1 MPENKDELLKKQNEE
16 IQKLK
21 KELKQASKPSSM
33 FSVLK
38 NTVKRNVHDFFIRE
52 DRMKNMDSKIKNLEK
67 ELAKK
72 EEELNKTSAEL
83 FAAVNLGESDT
94 TRDRSDENSGDN
106 PESEPDSPTQD
117 GPVFPQ
123 TAEDAVKEY
132 FGPIDLAQLAR
143 YYYPETS
150 KPKTSEGLESPDE
163 ESNAEKEEPSSQ
175 ISTEP
180 ENMGNSVPVDAK
192 PKSQEQA
199 PLVLN
204 NKEEA
209 EKELPKT
216 EPRPEPVLKEI
227 KKPEKTEKKEKDN
240 QVSERKT
247 AATTTALS
255 QTKAVVDAEDA
266 PKEKTHEPQTSTKN
280 AGLNPRSKSGNESSF
295 AGELSMKSG
304 ADSGKAGEASMKS
317 LHSALRLRLPAA
329 KEPLGNETGKAGELS
344 MKSGN
349 EFCEAGELSISVKK
363 AEKNDATSPGRAKT
377 DTPKINKKNTST
389 QNKEEKGSKP
399 TQQEKQPEVKQ
410 SETDEQVKGSSA
422 VTTTATVVDKNG
434 KKKSRKDRRKQ
445 KKNTQNPEAQSAAK
459 TENNNTVANP
469 GQEKPLSEPDFAE
482 SAELDIDLPDDFGI
496 VMEPEE
502 PLPSDLP
509 DINSGSGNIFDDLFN
524 SDSDNWDDSNI

>member
-94 TRDRSDENSGDN
+94 TSNRSDENSGDN

-163 ESNAEKEEPSSQ
+163 EPNAEKEEPSSQ

-180 ENMGNSVPVDAK
+180 ENMGNSVPADAK

-204 NKEEA
+204 NKEET

-216 EPRPEPVLKEI
+216 EPRPEPVLKET

-255 QTKAVVDAEDA
+255 QTKTVVDAENA
-266 PKEKTHEPQTSTKN
+266 PKKKAPEPQTLTKN
-280 AGLNPRSKSGNESSF
+280 AGLNPRSKSDNESSF

-304 ADSGKAGEASMKS
+304 ADSGKAGE
-317 LHSALRLRLPAA
+317 
-329 KEPLGNETGKAGELS
+329 LS

-349 EFCEAGELSISVKK
+349 ESCEAGELSISVKK
-363 AEKNDATSPGRAKT
+363 AEKNDAASPGRAKT

-410 SETDEQVKGSSA
+410 SETDEQVKGSVA

-445 KKNTQNPEAQSAAK
+445 KKNTQNPETQSAAK

-469 GQEKPLSEPDFAE
+469 GQEKPLSELDFTE
-482 SAELDIDLPDDFGI
+482 SAEPDIDLPDDFGI

>member
-94 TRDRSDENSGDN
+94 TSNRSDENSGDN
-106 PESEPDSPTQD
+106 PESESDSPTQD

-150 KPKTSEGLESPDE
+150 KPKTSDDLESPDE
-163 ESNAEKEEPSSQ
+163 EPNAEKEEPSSQ
-175 ISTEP
+175 INTEP
-180 ENMGNSVPVDAK
+180 ENIGNSVPVDAK
-192 PKSQEQA
+192 PESWEQA
-199 PLVLN
+199 STK
-204 NKEEA
+204 KEAE

-216 EPRPEPVLKEI
+216 EPRPEPVLKET
-227 KKPEKTEKKEKDN
+227 KEPEKTEKKEKDN

-255 QTKAVVDAEDA
+255 QAKAVVDAENA
-266 PKEKTHEPQTSTKN
+266 PKEKAPEPQTLTKN

-344 MKSGN
+344 
-349 EFCEAGELSISVKK
+349 ISVKK
-363 AEKNDATSPGRAKT
+363 AEKNDAASPGGSPGRAKT

-399 TQQEKQPEVKQ
+399 TQLEKQPEVKQ
-410 SETDEQVKGSSA
+410 SETDEQVKGSAA

-469 GQEKPLSEPDFAE
+469 GQEKPLSEPDFTE

>member
-163 ESNAEKEEPSSQ
+163 DPNVEKEEPSSQ

-180 ENMGNSVPVDAK
+180 ENMGNSVPADAK

-199 PLVLN
+199 PPVL

-216 EPRPEPVLKEI
+216 EPRPEPVLKET

-255 QTKAVVDAEDA
+255 QTKAVVDAENA
-266 PKEKTHEPQTSTKN
+266 PKKKAPEPQTLTKN
-280 AGLNPRSKSGNESSF
+280 AGLNPRSKSDNESSF

-304 ADSGKAGEASMKS
+304 ADSGKAGE
-317 LHSALRLRLPAA
+317 
-329 KEPLGNETGKAGELS
+329 LS

-349 EFCEAGELSISVKK
+349 ESCEAGELSISVKK
-363 AEKNDATSPGRAKT
+363 AEKNDAASPGRAKT

-410 SETDEQVKGSSA
+410 SETDEQVKGSVA

-445 KKNTQNPEAQSAAK
+445 KKNTQNPETQSAAK

-469 GQEKPLSEPDFAE
+469 GQEKPLSELDFTE
-482 SAELDIDLPDDFGI
+482 SAEPDIDLPDDFGI

>member
-21 KELKQASKPSSM
+21 KELRQASKPSSM

-94 TRDRSDENSGDN
+94 TRNRSDENSGDN

-163 ESNAEKEEPSSQ
+163 EPNAEKEEPSSQ

-180 ENMGNSVPVDAK
+180 ENMGNSVPADAK
-192 PKSQEQA
+192 SKSQEQA

-204 NKEEA
+204 NKEET

-216 EPRPEPVLKEI
+216 EPRPEPVLKET

-255 QTKAVVDAEDA
+255 QTKAVVDTEDA
-266 PKEKTHEPQTSTKN
+266 PKEKAPEPQTLTKN
-280 AGLNPRSKSGNESSF
+280 AGLNPCSKSGNESSF

-304 ADSGKAGEASMKS
+304 
-317 LHSALRLRLPAA
+317 
-329 KEPLGNETGKAGELS
+329 NES
-344 MKSGN
+344 
-349 EFCEAGELSISVKK
+349 CEAGELSISVKK
-363 AEKNDATSPGRAKT
+363 AEKNDAASPGRAKT

-410 SETDEQVKGSSA
+410 SETDEQVKGSAA

-459 TENNNTVANP
+459 TENNNIVANP
-469 GQEKPLSEPDFAE
+469 GQEKPLSEPDFTE
-482 SAELDIDLPDDFGI
+482 SAEPDIDLPDDFGI

>member
-21 KELKQASKPSSM
+21 KELRQASKPSSM

-94 TRDRSDENSGDN
+94 TRNRSDENSGDN

-163 ESNAEKEEPSSQ
+163 EPNAEKEEPSSQ
-175 ISTEP
+175 ISTGP
-180 ENMGNSVPVDAK
+180 ENMGNSVPADAK
-192 PKSQEQA
+192 SKSQEQA

-204 NKEEA
+204 NKEET

-216 EPRPEPVLKEI
+216 EPRPEPVLKET

-255 QTKAVVDAEDA
+255 QTKAVVDTEDA
-266 PKEKTHEPQTSTKN
+266 PKEKAPEPQTLTKN
-280 AGLNPRSKSGNESSF
+280 AGLNPCSKSGNESSF

-304 ADSGKAGEASMKS
+304 
-317 LHSALRLRLPAA
+317 
-329 KEPLGNETGKAGELS
+329 NES
-344 MKSGN
+344 
-349 EFCEAGELSISVKK
+349 CEAGELSISVKK
-363 AEKNDATSPGRAKT
+363 AEKNDAASPGRAKT

-410 SETDEQVKGSSA
+410 SETDEQVKGSAA

-459 TENNNTVANP
+459 TENNNIVANP
-469 GQEKPLSEPDFAE
+469 GQEKPLSEPDFTE
-482 SAELDIDLPDDFGI
+482 SAEPDIDLPDDFGI

>member
-94 TRDRSDENSGDN
+94 TSNRSDENSGDN

-163 ESNAEKEEPSSQ
+163 EPSSQ

-180 ENMGNSVPVDAK
+180 ENMGNSVPADAK
-192 PKSQEQA
+192 SKSQEQA

-216 EPRPEPVLKEI
+216 EPRPEPVLKET

-240 QVSERKT
+240 QVSERKI
-247 AATTTALS
+247 AAITTALS
-255 QTKAVVDAEDA
+255 QTKAVVDAENA
-266 PKEKTHEPQTSTKN
+266 PKEKTPEPQTPTKS

-317 LHSALRLRLPAA
+317 
-329 KEPLGNETGKAGELS
+329 GNETGK
-344 MKSGN
+344 
-349 EFCEAGELSISVKK
+349 AGELSISVKK
-363 AEKNDATSPGRAKT
+363 AEKNDAASPGRAKT

-389 QNKEEKGSKP
+389 QNKEEKDSKP
-399 TQQEKQPEVKQ
+399 TQLEKQPEVKQ
-410 SETDEQVKGSSA
+410 SETGEQVKGSAA
-422 VTTTATVVDKNG
+422 VTNTATVVDKNG

-445 KKNTQNPEAQSAAK
+445 KKNTQNPEVQSTQPVAK

-469 GQEKPLSEPDFAE
+469 GQEKPFSEPDFTE
-482 SAELDIDLPDDFGI
+482 SAEPDIDLPDDFGI

>member
-1 MPENKDELLKKQNEE
+1 MMPENKDELLKKQNEE

-240 QVSERKT
+240 QASERKT

-255 QTKAVVDAEDA
+255 QAKAVVDAENA
-266 PKEKTHEPQTSTKN
+266 PKEKTPKPQTSTKN

-295 AGELSMKSG
+295 
-304 ADSGKAGEASMKS
+304 
-317 LHSALRLRLPAA
+317 
-329 KEPLGNETGKAGELS
+329 AGELS

>member
-94 TRDRSDENSGDN
+94 TSNRSDENSGDN

-163 ESNAEKEEPSSQ
+163 EPNAEKEEPSSQ

-180 ENMGNSVPVDAK
+180 ENMGNSVPADAK

-204 NKEEA
+204 NKEET

-216 EPRPEPVLKEI
+216 EPRPEPVLKET

-255 QTKAVVDAEDA
+255 QTKAVVDAENA
-266 PKEKTHEPQTSTKN
+266 PKKKAPEPQTLTKN
-280 AGLNPRSKSGNESSF
+280 AGLNPRSKSDNESSF

-304 ADSGKAGEASMKS
+304 ADSGKAGE
-317 LHSALRLRLPAA
+317 
-329 KEPLGNETGKAGELS
+329 LS

-349 EFCEAGELSISVKK
+349 ESCEAGELSISVKK
-363 AEKNDATSPGRAKT
+363 AEKNDAASPGRAKT

-410 SETDEQVKGSSA
+410 SETDEQVKGSVA

-445 KKNTQNPEAQSAAK
+445 KKNTQNPETQSAAK

-469 GQEKPLSEPDFAE
+469 GQEKPLSELDFTE
-482 SAELDIDLPDDFGI
+482 SAEPDIDLPDDFGI
-496 VMEPEE
+496 IMEPEE

>member
-94 TRDRSDENSGDN
+94 TSNRSDENSGDN

-163 ESNAEKEEPSSQ
+163 EPSSQ

-180 ENMGNSVPVDAK
+180 ENMGNSVPADAK

-199 PLVLN
+199 PPVL

-209 EKELPKT
+209 EKELPIT

-240 QVSERKT
+240 QASERKT

-255 QTKAVVDAEDA
+255 QTKAVVDAENA
-266 PKEKTHEPQTSTKN
+266 PKEKTPKPQTSTKN

-304 ADSGKAGEASMKS
+304 
-317 LHSALRLRLPAA
+317 
-329 KEPLGNETGKAGELS
+329 NES
-344 MKSGN
+344 
-349 EFCEAGELSISVKK
+349 CEAGELSISVKK
-363 AEKNDATSPGRAKT
+363 AEKNDAASPGRAKT

-410 SETDEQVKGSSA
+410 SETDEQVKGSAA

-469 GQEKPLSEPDFAE
+469 GQEKPLSESDFTE
-482 SAELDIDLPDDFGI
+482 SAEPDIDLPDDFGI

>member
-94 TRDRSDENSGDN
+94 TGDRSDENSGDN

-117 GPVFPQ
+117 EPVFPQ

-163 ESNAEKEEPSSQ
+163 DPNAEKEEPSSQ

-180 ENMGNSVPVDAK
+180 ENMGNSVPADAK

-199 PLVLN
+199 PPVLN
-204 NKEEA
+204 REEA

-216 EPRPEPVLKEI
+216 EPRPEPVLIET

-304 ADSGKAGEASMKS
+304 
-317 LHSALRLRLPAA
+317 
-329 KEPLGNETGKAGELS
+329 NES
-344 MKSGN
+344 
-349 EFCEAGELSISVKK
+349 CEAGELSISVKK
-363 AEKNDATSPGRAKT
+363 AEKNDAASPGRAKT
-377 DTPKINKKNTST
+377 DTPKINKKNAST

-399 TQQEKQPEVKQ
+399 TQQEKQPDVKQ
-410 SETDEQVKGSSA
+410 AETDEQVKGSAA
-422 VTTTATVVDKNG
+422 VITTATVVDKNG

-459 TENNNTVANP
+459 TENNNIVANP
-469 GQEKPLSEPDFAE
+469 GQEKPLSEPDFTE
-482 SAELDIDLPDDFGI
+482 SAEPDIDLPDDFGI

>member
-94 TRDRSDENSGDN
+94 TSNRSDENSGDN

-150 KPKTSEGLESPDE
+150 KPKTSDDLESPDE
-163 ESNAEKEEPSSQ
+163 EPNAEKEEPSSQ
-175 ISTEP
+175 INTEP
-180 ENMGNSVPVDAK
+180 ENIGNSVPVDAK

-199 PLVLN
+199 PPVL

-216 EPRPEPVLKEI
+216 EPRPKTVLKET

-255 QTKAVVDAEDA
+255 QTKAV
-266 PKEKTHEPQTSTKN
+266 KEKAPEPQTLTKN
-280 AGLNPRSKSGNESSF
+280 AGLNPRSKSGF
-295 AGELSMKSG
+295 
-304 ADSGKAGEASMKS
+304 
-317 LHSALRLRLPAA
+317 
-329 KEPLGNETGKAGELS
+329 AGELS

-349 EFCEAGELSISVKK
+349 ESCETGELSISVKK
-363 AEKNDATSPGRAKT
+363 AEKNDAASPDRAKT

-469 GQEKPLSEPDFAE
+469 GQEKPLSEPDFTE
-482 SAELDIDLPDDFGI
+482 SAEPDIDLPDDFGI

>member
-94 TRDRSDENSGDN
+94 TSDRSDEKSGDN
-106 PESEPDSPTQD
+106 PKSEPDSPTQD

-163 ESNAEKEEPSSQ
+163 EPNAEKEEPSSQ

-180 ENMGNSVPVDAK
+180 ENMGNSVPADAK

-199 PLVLN
+199 PPVL
-204 NKEEA
+204 NKEEV

-216 EPRPEPVLKEI
+216 EPRPEPVLKET

-247 AATTTALS
+247 AVTTTALS
-255 QTKAVVDAEDA
+255 QAKAVVDAENV
-266 PKEKTHEPQTSTKN
+266 PKEKVPEPQTSTKN
-280 AGLNPRSKSGNESSF
+280 AGLNPRSKSDNESSF
-295 AGELSMKSG
+295 AGEL
-304 ADSGKAGEASMKS
+304 SMKS

-349 EFCEAGELSISVKK
+349 ESCEADELSISVKK
-363 AEKNDATSPGRAKT
+363 AEKNDAASPGGSPGRAKT

-399 TQQEKQPEVKQ
+399 TQLEKQPEVKQ
-410 SETDEQVKGSSA
+410 SETDEQVNGSAA

-445 KKNTQNPEAQSAAK
+445 KKNTQNPETQSAAK

-469 GQEKPLSEPDFAE
+469 GQEKPLSELDFTE
-482 SAELDIDLPDDFGI
+482 SAEPDIDLPDDFGI

>member
-94 TRDRSDENSGDN
+94 TSDRSDENSGDN
-106 PESEPDSPTQD
+106 PKSEPDSPTQD

-163 ESNAEKEEPSSQ
+163 DPNAEKEEPSSQ

-180 ENMGNSVPVDAK
+180 ENMGNSVPADAK

-199 PLVLN
+199 PPVL

-216 EPRPEPVLKEI
+216 EPRPEPVLKET

-255 QTKAVVDAEDA
+255 QTKAVVDAENA
-266 PKEKTHEPQTSTKN
+266 PKKKAPEPQTLTKN

-304 ADSGKAGEASMKS
+304 
-317 LHSALRLRLPAA
+317 
-329 KEPLGNETGKAGELS
+329 NES
-344 MKSGN
+344 
-349 EFCEAGELSISVKK
+349 CEAGELSISVKK
-363 AEKNDATSPGRAKT
+363 AEKNDAASPGRAKT

-459 TENNNTVANP
+459 TENNNIVANP
-469 GQEKPLSEPDFAE
+469 GQEKPLSEPDFTE
-482 SAELDIDLPDDFGI
+482 SAEPDIDLPDDFGI

>member
-72 EEELNKTSAEL
+72 EEELNKASAEL

-94 TRDRSDENSGDN
+94 TSNRSDENSGDN

-150 KPKTSEGLESPDE
+150 KPKTSDDLESPDE
-163 ESNAEKEEPSSQ
+163 EPNAEKEEPSSQ
-175 ISTEP
+175 INTEP
-180 ENMGNSVPVDAK
+180 ENMGNSVPADAK

-199 PLVLN
+199 PPVL

-216 EPRPEPVLKEI
+216 EPRPKTVLKET

-255 QTKAVVDAEDA
+255 QTKAV
-266 PKEKTHEPQTSTKN
+266 KEKAPEPQTLTKN
-280 AGLNPRSKSGNESSF
+280 AGLNPRSKSGF
-295 AGELSMKSG
+295 
-304 ADSGKAGEASMKS
+304 
-317 LHSALRLRLPAA
+317 
-329 KEPLGNETGKAGELS
+329 AGELS

-349 EFCEAGELSISVKK
+349 ESCETGELSISVKK
-363 AEKNDATSPGRAKT
+363 AEKNDAASPGRAKT

-469 GQEKPLSEPDFAE
+469 GQEKPLSEPDFTE
-482 SAELDIDLPDDFGI
+482 SAEPDIDLPDDFGI

>member
-94 TRDRSDENSGDN
+94 TSDRSDEKSGDN
-106 PESEPDSPTQD
+106 PKSEPDSPTQD

-163 ESNAEKEEPSSQ
+163 EPNAEKEEPSSQ

-180 ENMGNSVPVDAK
+180 ENMGNSVPADAK

-199 PLVLN
+199 PPVL
-204 NKEEA
+204 NKEEV

-216 EPRPEPVLKEI
+216 EPRPEPVLKET

-255 QTKAVVDAEDA
+255 QTKAVVDAENA
-266 PKEKTHEPQTSTKN
+266 PKKKAPEPQTLTKN
-280 AGLNPRSKSGNESSF
+280 AGLNPRSKSDNESCF

-304 ADSGKAGEASMKS
+304 ADSGKAGE
-317 LHSALRLRLPAA
+317 
-329 KEPLGNETGKAGELS
+329 LS

-349 EFCEAGELSISVKK
+349 ESCEAGELSISVKK
-363 AEKNDATSPGRAKT
+363 AEKNDAASPGRAKT

-410 SETDEQVKGSSA
+410 SETDEQVKGSVA

-445 KKNTQNPEAQSAAK
+445 KKNTQNPETQSAAK

-469 GQEKPLSEPDFAE
+469 GQEKPLSELDFTE
-482 SAELDIDLPDDFGI
+482 SAEPDIDLPDDFGI

>member
-150 KPKTSEGLESPDE
+150 KPKTSDDLESPDE
-163 ESNAEKEEPSSQ
+163 EPNAEKEEPSSQ
-175 ISTEP
+175 INTEP
-180 ENMGNSVPVDAK
+180 ENIGNSVPVDAK
-192 PKSQEQA
+192 PESWEQA
-199 PLVLN
+199 STK
-204 NKEEA
+204 KEAE

-216 EPRPEPVLKEI
+216 EPRPEPVLKET

-255 QTKAVVDAEDA
+255 QAKAVVDAENA
-266 PKEKTHEPQTSTKN
+266 PKEKAPEPQTLTKN

-344 MKSGN
+344 
-349 EFCEAGELSISVKK
+349 ISVKK
-363 AEKNDATSPGRAKT
+363 AEKNDAASPGGSPGRAKT

-399 TQQEKQPEVKQ
+399 TQLEKQPEVKQ
-410 SETDEQVKGSSA
+410 SETDEQVKGSAA

-469 GQEKPLSEPDFAE
+469 GQEKPLSEPDFTE

>member
-94 TRDRSDENSGDN
+94 TSNRSDENSGDN

-163 ESNAEKEEPSSQ
+163 EPNAEKEEPSSQ

-180 ENMGNSVPVDAK
+180 ENMGNSVPADAK
-192 PKSQEQA
+192 SKSQEQA

-216 EPRPEPVLKEI
+216 EPRPEPVLKET

-255 QTKAVVDAEDA
+255 QTKSVVDAENA
-266 PKEKTHEPQTSTKN
+266 PKEKAPEPQTSMKN

-329 KEPLGNETGKAGELS
+329 KEPLGNETGKT
-344 MKSGN
+344 
-349 EFCEAGELSISVKK
+349 GELSISVKK

-389 QNKEEKGSKP
+389 QNKEVKGSKP

-410 SETDEQVKGSSA
+410 SETNEQVKGSAA

-445 KKNTQNPEAQSAAK
+445 KKNTQNPEVQSTQPVAK

-469 GQEKPLSEPDFAE
+469 GQEKPLSESDFTE
-482 SAELDIDLPDDFGI
+482 SAEPDIDLPDDFGI

>member
-94 TRDRSDENSGDN
+94 TSNRSDENSGDN

-163 ESNAEKEEPSSQ
+163 EPNAEKEEPSSQ

-180 ENMGNSVPVDAK
+180 ENMGNSVPADAK

-204 NKEEA
+204 NKEET

-216 EPRPEPVLKEI
+216 EPRPEPVLKET

-255 QTKAVVDAEDA
+255 QTKAVVDAENA
-266 PKEKTHEPQTSTKN
+266 PKEKAPEPQTLTKN

-304 ADSGKAGEASMKS
+304 ADSGKAGE
-317 LHSALRLRLPAA
+317 
-329 KEPLGNETGKAGELS
+329 LS

-349 EFCEAGELSISVKK
+349 ESCEAGELSISVKK
-363 AEKNDATSPGRAKT
+363 AEKNDAASPGRAKT

-410 SETDEQVKGSSA
+410 SETDEQVKGSAA

-469 GQEKPLSEPDFAE
+469 GQEKPLSEPDFTE

>member
-94 TRDRSDENSGDN
+94 TSNRSDENSGDN

-163 ESNAEKEEPSSQ
+163 EPNAEKEEPSSQ

-180 ENMGNSVPVDAK
+180 ENMGNSVPADAK

-204 NKEEA
+204 NKEET

-216 EPRPEPVLKEI
+216 EPRPEPVLKET

-255 QTKAVVDAEDA
+255 QTKAVVDGENA
-266 PKEKTHEPQTSTKN
+266 PKKKAPEPQTLTKN
-280 AGLNPRSKSGNESSF
+280 AGLNPRSKSDNESSF

-304 ADSGKAGEASMKS
+304 ADSGKAGE
-317 LHSALRLRLPAA
+317 
-329 KEPLGNETGKAGELS
+329 LS

-349 EFCEAGELSISVKK
+349 ESCEAGELSISVKK
-363 AEKNDATSPGRAKT
+363 AEKNDAASPGRAKT

-410 SETDEQVKGSSA
+410 SETDEQVKGSVA

-445 KKNTQNPEAQSAAK
+445 KKNTQNPETQSAAK

-469 GQEKPLSEPDFAE
+469 GQEKPLSELDFTE
-482 SAELDIDLPDDFGI
+482 SAEPDIDLPDDFGI

>member
-52 DRMKNMDSKIKNLEK
+52 DKMKNMDSKIKNLEK

-94 TRDRSDENSGDN
+94 TSNRSDEKSGDN
-106 PESEPDSPTQD
+106 PESEPDSPIQD

-143 YYYPETS
+143 YYYPEAS

-163 ESNAEKEEPSSQ
+163 EPNAEKEEPSSQ

-180 ENMGNSVPVDAK
+180 ENMGNSVPADAK
-192 PKSQEQA
+192 SKSQEQA

-204 NKEEA
+204 NKEET

-216 EPRPEPVLKEI
+216 EPRPEPVLKET

-255 QTKAVVDAEDA
+255 QTKAVVDTEDA
-266 PKEKTHEPQTSTKN
+266 PKEKAPEPQTLTKN
-280 AGLNPRSKSGNESSF
+280 AGLNPCSKSGNESSF

-304 ADSGKAGEASMKS
+304 
-317 LHSALRLRLPAA
+317 
-329 KEPLGNETGKAGELS
+329 NES
-344 MKSGN
+344 
-349 EFCEAGELSISVKK
+349 CEAGELSISVKK
-363 AEKNDATSPGRAKT
+363 AEKNDAASPGRAKT

-410 SETDEQVKGSSA
+410 SETDEQVKGSAA

-459 TENNNTVANP
+459 TENNNIVANP
-469 GQEKPLSEPDFAE
+469 GQEKPLSEPDFTE
-482 SAELDIDLPDDFGI
+482 SAEPDIDLPDDFGI

>member
-216 EPRPEPVLKEI
+216 EPRPEPVLKET

-304 ADSGKAGEASMKS
+304 
-317 LHSALRLRLPAA
+317 
-329 KEPLGNETGKAGELS
+329 NES
-344 MKSGN
+344 
-349 EFCEAGELSISVKK
+349 CEAGELSISVKK

>member
-94 TRDRSDENSGDN
+94 ASNRSGENSEDN

-143 YYYPETS
+143 YYYPEDS
-150 KPKTSEGLESPDE
+150 KSKTPEGLEKLDE
-163 ESNAEKEEPSSQ
+163 EPNVKKEGQPAQ
-175 ISTEP
+175 ISVEP
-180 ENMGNSVPVDAK
+180 ENMGNSIPDDAK
-192 PKSQEQA
+192 PENQKQA
-199 PLVLN
+199 STK
-204 NKEEA
+204 KEVK
-209 EKELPKT
+209 KELSKT
-216 EPRPEPVLKEI
+216 ESKPEPVLKEI
-227 KKPEKTEKKEKDN
+227 KKPEKTEKKEKDK
-240 QVSERKT
+240 QSSERKT
-247 AATTTALS
+247 VGN
-255 QTKAVVDAEDA
+255 TKDTSE
-266 PKEKTHEPQTSTKN
+266 EKKPEPQTS
-280 AGLNPRSKSGNESSF
+280 
-295 AGELSMKSG
+295 LSVEK
-304 ADSGKAGEASMKS
+304 
-317 LHSALRLRLPAA
+317 
-329 KEPLGNETGKAGELS
+329 T
-344 MKSGN
+344 
-349 EFCEAGELSISVKK
+349 
-363 AEKNDATSPGRAKT
+363 EKNDAAPSGQPKT
-377 DTPKINKKNTST
+377 DTSKINKKNTST

-410 SETDEQVKGSSA
+410 AETDEQVKSSPA

-445 KKNTQNPEAQSAAK
+445 KKNTQNPEVQSAAK
-459 TENNNTVANP
+459 TENNNTIANP

-482 SAELDIDLPDDFGI
+482 SAEPDIDLPDDFGI

>member
-163 ESNAEKEEPSSQ
+163 DPNAEKEEPSSQ

-180 ENMGNSVPVDAK
+180 ENMGNSVPADAK

-199 PLVLN
+199 PPVL

-216 EPRPEPVLKEI
+216 EPRPEPVLKET

-255 QTKAVVDAEDA
+255 QTKAVVDAENA
-266 PKEKTHEPQTSTKN
+266 PKKKAPEPQTLTKN

-304 ADSGKAGEASMKS
+304 
-317 LHSALRLRLPAA
+317 
-329 KEPLGNETGKAGELS
+329 NES
-344 MKSGN
+344 
-349 EFCEAGELSISVKK
+349 CEAGELSISVKK
-363 AEKNDATSPGRAKT
+363 AEINDAASPGRAKT

-459 TENNNTVANP
+459 TENNNIVANP
-469 GQEKPLSEPDFAE
+469 GQEKPLSEPDFTE
-482 SAELDIDLPDDFGI
+482 SAEPDIDLPDDFGI

>member
-163 ESNAEKEEPSSQ
+163 DPNAEKEEPSSQ

-180 ENMGNSVPVDAK
+180 ENMGNSVPADAK

-199 PLVLN
+199 PPVL

-209 EKELPKT
+209 EKELPIT

-240 QVSERKT
+240 QASERKT

-255 QTKAVVDAEDA
+255 QTKAVVDAENA
-266 PKEKTHEPQTSTKN
+266 PKEKIPKPQTSTKN

-304 ADSGKAGEASMKS
+304 
-317 LHSALRLRLPAA
+317 
-329 KEPLGNETGKAGELS
+329 NES
-344 MKSGN
+344 
-349 EFCEAGELSISVKK
+349 CEAGELSISVKK
-363 AEKNDATSPGRAKT
+363 AEKNDAASPGRAKT

-410 SETDEQVKGSSA
+410 AETDKQVKDSPA

-445 KKNTQNPEAQSAAK
+445 KKNTQNPETQSAAK

-469 GQEKPLSEPDFAE
+469 GQERPFSDPDFTESSEP
-482 SAELDIDLPDDFGI
+482 DIDLPDDFGI

>member
-72 EEELNKTSAEL
+72 EEELNKTSAKL

-94 TRDRSDENSGDN
+94 TSNRSDENSGDN
-106 PESEPDSPTQD
+106 PESESDSPTQD

-150 KPKTSEGLESPDE
+150 KPKTSDDLESPDE
-163 ESNAEKEEPSSQ
+163 EPNAEKEEPSSQ
-175 ISTEP
+175 INTEP
-180 ENMGNSVPVDAK
+180 ENIGNSVPVDAK
-192 PKSQEQA
+192 PESWEQA
-199 PLVLN
+199 STK
-204 NKEEA
+204 KEAE

-216 EPRPEPVLKEI
+216 EPRPEPVLKET

-255 QTKAVVDAEDA
+255 QAKAVVDAENA
-266 PKEKTHEPQTSTKN
+266 PKEKAPEPQTLTKN

-344 MKSGN
+344 
-349 EFCEAGELSISVKK
+349 ISVKK
-363 AEKNDATSPGRAKT
+363 AEKNDAASPGGSPGRAKT

-399 TQQEKQPEVKQ
+399 TQLEKQPEVKQ
-410 SETDEQVKGSSA
+410 SETDEQVKGSAA

-445 KKNTQNPEAQSAAK
+445 KKNTQNPETQSAQPVAK

-469 GQEKPLSEPDFAE
+469 GQEKPLSEPDFTE
-482 SAELDIDLPDDFGI
+482 SAEPDIDLPDDFGI

>member
-1 MPENKDELLKKQNEE
+1 MMPENKDELLKKQNEE

-94 TRDRSDENSGDN
+94 TSNRSDENSGDN
-106 PESEPDSPTQD
+106 PESESDSPTQD

-150 KPKTSEGLESPDE
+150 KPKTSDDLESPDE
-163 ESNAEKEEPSSQ
+163 EPNAEKEEPSSQ
-175 ISTEP
+175 INTEP
-180 ENMGNSVPVDAK
+180 ENIGNSVPVDAK
-192 PKSQEQA
+192 PESWEQA
-199 PLVLN
+199 STK
-204 NKEEA
+204 KEAE

-216 EPRPEPVLKEI
+216 EPRPEPVLKET

-255 QTKAVVDAEDA
+255 QAKAVVDAENA
-266 PKEKTHEPQTSTKN
+266 PKEKAPEPQTLTKN

-344 MKSGN
+344 
-349 EFCEAGELSISVKK
+349 ISVKK
-363 AEKNDATSPGRAKT
+363 AEKNDAASPGGSPGRAKT

-399 TQQEKQPEVKQ
+399 TQLEKQPEVKQ
-410 SETDEQVKGSSA
+410 SETDEQVKGSAA

-469 GQEKPLSEPDFAE
+469 GQEKPLSEPDFTE

>member
-94 TRDRSDENSGDN
+94 TSNRSDENSGDN

-163 ESNAEKEEPSSQ
+163 EPNAEKEEPSSQ

-180 ENMGNSVPVDAK
+180 ENMGNSVPADAK

-199 PLVLN
+199 PPVL

-216 EPRPEPVLKEI
+216 EPRPEPVLKET

-266 PKEKTHEPQTSTKN
+266 PKEKAPEPQTLTKN

-304 ADSGKAGEASMKS
+304 ADSGKAGEKS
-317 LHSALRLRLPAA
+317 
-329 KEPLGNETGKAGELS
+329 GNETGK
-344 MKSGN
+344 
-349 EFCEAGELSISVKK
+349 AGELSISVKK
-363 AEKNDATSPGRAKT
+363 AEKNDAASPGRAKT

-410 SETDEQVKGSSA
+410 SETDEQVKGSVA

-445 KKNTQNPEAQSAAK
+445 KKNTQNPETQSAAK

-469 GQEKPLSEPDFAE
+469 GQEKPLSELDFTE
-482 SAELDIDLPDDFGI
+482 SAEPDIDLPDDFGI

>member
-94 TRDRSDENSGDN
+94 TSNRSDENSGDN
-106 PESEPDSPTQD
+106 PESESDSPTQD

-150 KPKTSEGLESPDE
+150 KPKTSDDLESPDE
-163 ESNAEKEEPSSQ
+163 EPNAEKEEPSSQ
-175 ISTEP
+175 INTEP
-180 ENMGNSVPVDAK
+180 ENIGNSVPVDAK
-192 PKSQEQA
+192 PESWEQA
-199 PLVLN
+199 STK
-204 NKEEA
+204 KEAE

-216 EPRPEPVLKEI
+216 EPRPEPVLKET

-255 QTKAVVDAEDA
+255 QTKAVVDAENA
-266 PKEKTHEPQTSTKN
+266 PKKKAPEPQTLTKN

-344 MKSGN
+344 
-349 EFCEAGELSISVKK
+349 ISVKK
-363 AEKNDATSPGRAKT
+363 AEKNDAASPGGSPGRAKT

-399 TQQEKQPEVKQ
+399 TQLEKQPEVKQ
-410 SETDEQVKGSSA
+410 SETDEQVKGSAA

-469 GQEKPLSEPDFAE
+469 GQEKPLSEPDFTE

>member
-1 MPENKDELLKKQNEE
+1 MSENKDELLKKQNEE

-83 FAAVNLGESDT
+83 FAAVNFGESDT
-94 TRDRSDENSGDN
+94 TSDRSSENSEDN
-106 PESEPDSPTQD
+106 TESGPGSPAQD

-143 YYYPETS
+143 YYYPEDS
-150 KPKTSEGLESPDE
+150 KSKTQEVLESPDE
-163 ESNAEKEEPSSQ
+163 EPNAKKEGQSVQ
-175 ISTEP
+175 ISVEP
-180 ENMGNSVPVDAK
+180 ENMGNSIPDDAK
-192 PKSQEQA
+192 PENQEQA
-199 PLVLN
+199 ST
-204 NKEEA
+204 KKKA
-209 EKELPKT
+209 KKELPKT
-216 EPRPEPVLKEI
+216 EPKPEPVLKEI
-227 KKPEKTEKKEKDN
+227 KKPEKTEKKEKDK

-255 QTKAVVDAEDA
+255 QAKAVVDAENA
-266 PKEKTHEPQTSTKN
+266 PKEKAPEPQTLTKN

-349 EFCEAGELSISVKK
+349 ESCEAGELSISVKK
-363 AEKNDATSPGRAKT
+363 AEKNDAASPGRAKT

-389 QNKEEKGSKP
+389 QNKEEKGSNP

-410 SETDEQVKGSSA
+410 AETDKQVKDSPA

-445 KKNTQNPEAQSAAK
+445 KKNTQNPEAQSAQSAAK
-459 TENNNTVANP
+459 TENNNTAVNP
-469 GQEKPLSEPDFAE
+469 GQEKPLSEPDFTE
-482 SAELDIDLPDDFGI
+482 SAEPDIDLPDDFGI

>member
-94 TRDRSDENSGDN
+94 TSNRSDENSGDN
-106 PESEPDSPTQD
+106 PESESDSPTQD

-150 KPKTSEGLESPDE
+150 KPKTSDDLESPDE
-163 ESNAEKEEPSSQ
+163 EPNAEKEEPSSQ
-175 ISTEP
+175 INTEP
-180 ENMGNSVPVDAK
+180 ENIGNSVPVDAK
-192 PKSQEQA
+192 PESWEQA
-199 PLVLN
+199 STK
-204 NKEEA
+204 KEAE

-216 EPRPEPVLKEI
+216 EPRPEPVLKET

-255 QTKAVVDAEDA
+255 QAKAVVDAENA
-266 PKEKTHEPQTSTKN
+266 PKEKAPEPQTLTKN

-344 MKSGN
+344 
-349 EFCEAGELSISVKK
+349 ISVKK
-363 AEKNDATSPGRAKT
+363 AEKNDAASPGGSPGRAKT

-399 TQQEKQPEVKQ
+399 TQLEKQPEVKQ
-410 SETDEQVKGSSA
+410 SETDEQVKGSAA

-469 GQEKPLSEPDFAE
+469 GQEKPLSEPDFTE

-502 PLPSDLP
+502 PLPPDLP

>member
-94 TRDRSDENSGDN
+94 TSNRSDENSGDN
-106 PESEPDSPTQD
+106 PESESDSPTQD

-150 KPKTSEGLESPDE
+150 KPKTSDDLESPDE
-163 ESNAEKEEPSSQ
+163 EPNAEKEEPSSQ
-175 ISTEP
+175 INTEP
-180 ENMGNSVPVDAK
+180 ENIGNSVPVDAK
-192 PKSQEQA
+192 PESWEQA
-199 PLVLN
+199 STK
-204 NKEEA
+204 KEAE

-216 EPRPEPVLKEI
+216 EPRPEPVLKET

-255 QTKAVVDAEDA
+255 QAKAVVDAENA
-266 PKEKTHEPQTSTKN
+266 PKEKAPEPQTLTKN

-344 MKSGN
+344 
-349 EFCEAGELSISVKK
+349 ISVKK
-363 AEKNDATSPGRAKT
+363 AEKNDAASPGGSPGRAKT

-399 TQQEKQPEVKQ
+399 TQLKKQPEVKQ
-410 SETDEQVKGSSA
+410 SETDEQVKGSAA

-469 GQEKPLSEPDFAE
+469 GQEKPLSEPDFTE

>member
-94 TRDRSDENSGDN
+94 TSDRSDENSGDN
-106 PESEPDSPTQD
+106 PESEPDFPTQD

-163 ESNAEKEEPSSQ
+163 EPNAEKEEPSSQ

-180 ENMGNSVPVDAK
+180 ENMGNSVPADAK

-199 PLVLN
+199 PPVL

-216 EPRPEPVLKEI
+216 EPRPEPVLKET

-240 QVSERKT
+240 QASERKT

-255 QTKAVVDAEDA
+255 QTKAVVDAENA
-266 PKEKTHEPQTSTKN
+266 PKEKTPKPQTSTKN

-304 ADSGKAGEASMKS
+304 
-317 LHSALRLRLPAA
+317 
-329 KEPLGNETGKAGELS
+329 NES
-344 MKSGN
+344 
-349 EFCEAGELSISVKK
+349 CEAGELSISVKK
-363 AEKNDATSPGRAKT
+363 AEKNDAASPGRAKT

-410 SETDEQVKGSSA
+410 SETDEQVKGSAA

-469 GQEKPLSEPDFAE
+469 GQEKPLSEPDFTE

>member
-94 TRDRSDENSGDN
+94 TSNRSDENSGDN

-163 ESNAEKEEPSSQ
+163 EPNAEKEEPSSQ

-180 ENMGNSVPVDAK
+180 ENMGNSVPADAK

-204 NKEEA
+204 NKEET

-216 EPRPEPVLKEI
+216 EPRPEPVLKET

-247 AATTTALS
+247 AATTTAL
-255 QTKAVVDAEDA
+255 
-266 PKEKTHEPQTSTKN
+266 
-280 AGLNPRSKSGNESSF
+280 RS
-295 AGELSMKSG
+295 
-304 ADSGKAGEASMKS
+304 
-317 LHSALRLRLPAA
+317 R
-329 KEPLGNETGKAGELS
+329 
-344 MKSGN
+344 
-349 EFCEAGELSISVKK
+349 
-363 AEKNDATSPGRAKT
+363 RAKR
-377 DTPKINKKNTST
+377 S
-389 QNKEEKGSKP
+389 
-399 TQQEKQPEVKQ
+399 
-410 SETDEQVKGSSA
+410 
-422 VTTTATVVDKNG
+422 
-434 KKKSRKDRRKQ
+434 
-445 KKNTQNPEAQSAAK
+445 
-459 TENNNTVANP
+459 
-469 GQEKPLSEPDFAE
+469 
-482 SAELDIDLPDDFGI
+482 
-496 VMEPEE
+496 
-502 PLPSDLP
+502 
-509 DINSGSGNIFDDLFN
+509 
-524 SDSDNWDDSNI
+524 

>member
-94 TRDRSDENSGDN
+94 TSDRSSENSEDN
-106 PESEPDSPTQD
+106 TESGPGSPAQD

-143 YYYPETS
+143 YYYPEDS
-150 KPKTSEGLESPDE
+150 KSKTPEGLESPAE
-163 ESNAEKEEPSSQ
+163 EPSAEKEEQHSK
-175 ISTEP
+175 ISVEP
-180 ENMGNSVPVDAK
+180 EK
-192 PKSQEQA
+192 PDNLSTDDTKPENQEQA
-199 PLVLN
+199 QPVLN
-204 NKEEA
+204 KGEVK
-209 EKELPKT
+209 KELSKT
-216 EPRPEPVLKEI
+216 ESKPEPVLKEI
-227 KKPEKTEKKEKDN
+227 KKLEKTEKKEKDK
-240 QVSERKT
+240 QSSERKT
-247 AATTTALS
+247 VGNAKDTSEEKKPEHQTSLS
-255 QTKAVVDAEDA
+255 V
-266 PKEKTHEPQTSTKN
+266 EKT
-280 AGLNPRSKSGNESSF
+280 
-295 AGELSMKSG
+295 
-304 ADSGKAGEASMKS
+304 
-317 LHSALRLRLPAA
+317 
-329 KEPLGNETGKAGELS
+329 
-344 MKSGN
+344 
-349 EFCEAGELSISVKK
+349 
-363 AEKNDATSPGRAKT
+363 EKNDAAPSGQQKK
-377 DTPKINKKNTST
+377 DTPKITKKSTST
-389 QNKEEKGSKP
+389 QNKEENALKEKEDTDSKP
-399 TQQEKQPEVKQ
+399 TRLEKQPEVKQ
-410 SETDEQVKGSSA
+410 PETDEQARNSA
-422 VTTTATVVDKNG
+422 VAAVTATVVDKNG

-445 KKNTQNPEAQSAAK
+445 KKNTQNPETQPAQPDAK
-459 TENNNTVANP
+459 TENNNTAANP
-469 GQEKPLSEPDFAE
+469 GQKKPFSEPDFTE
-482 SAELDIDLPDDFGI
+482 SSEPDIDLPDDFGI

>member
-94 TRDRSDENSGDN
+94 TSNRSDENSGDN

-163 ESNAEKEEPSSQ
+163 EPNAEKEEPSSQ

-180 ENMGNSVPVDAK
+180 ENMGNSVPADAK

-204 NKEEA
+204 NKEET

-216 EPRPEPVLKEI
+216 EPRPEPVLKET

-255 QTKAVVDAEDA
+255 QTKAVVDAENA
-266 PKEKTHEPQTSTKN
+266 PKKKAPEPQTLTKN
-280 AGLNPRSKSGNESSF
+280 AGLNPRSKSDNESSF

-304 ADSGKAGEASMKS
+304 ADSGKAGE
-317 LHSALRLRLPAA
+317 
-329 KEPLGNETGKAGELS
+329 LS

-349 EFCEAGELSISVKK
+349 ESCEAGELSISVKK
-363 AEKNDATSPGRAKT
+363 AEKNDAASPGRAKT
-377 DTPKINKKNTST
+377 DTPKIKKKNTST

-410 SETDEQVKGSSA
+410 SETDEQVKGSVA

-445 KKNTQNPEAQSAAK
+445 KKNTQNPETQSAAK
-459 TENNNTVANP
+459 TENNNTVVNP
-469 GQEKPLSEPDFAE
+469 GQEKPLSELDFTE
-482 SAELDIDLPDDFGI
+482 SAEPDIDLPDDFGI

>member
-163 ESNAEKEEPSSQ
+163 DPNAEKEEPSSQ

-180 ENMGNSVPVDAK
+180 ENMGNSVPADAK

-199 PLVLN
+199 PPVL

-216 EPRPEPVLKEI
+216 EPRPEPVLKET

-255 QTKAVVDAEDA
+255 QTKAVVDAENA
-266 PKEKTHEPQTSTKN
+266 PKKKAPEPQTLTKN

-304 ADSGKAGEASMKS
+304 
-317 LHSALRLRLPAA
+317 
-329 KEPLGNETGKAGELS
+329 NES
-344 MKSGN
+344 
-349 EFCEAGELSISVKK
+349 CEAGELSISVKK
-363 AEKNDATSPGRAKT
+363 AEKNDAASPGRAKT

-410 SETDEQVKGSSA
+410 SETDEQVKGSAA

-445 KKNTQNPEAQSAAK
+445 KKNTQNPETQSAQPVAK

-469 GQEKPLSEPDFAE
+469 GQEKPLSEPDFTE
-482 SAELDIDLPDDFGI
+482 SAEPDIDLPDDFGI

>member
-180 ENMGNSVPVDAK
+180 ENMGNSVPADAK

-199 PLVLN
+199 PPVL

-216 EPRPEPVLKEI
+216 EPRPKPVLKET

-240 QVSERKT
+240 QASERKT

-255 QTKAVVDAEDA
+255 QAKAVVDAENA
-266 PKEKTHEPQTSTKN
+266 PKEKTPKPQTSTKN

-304 ADSGKAGEASMKS
+304 
-317 LHSALRLRLPAA
+317 
-329 KEPLGNETGKAGELS
+329 NES
-344 MKSGN
+344 
-349 EFCEAGELSISVKK
+349 CEAGELSISVKK
-363 AEKNDATSPGRAKT
+363 AEKNDAASPGRAKT
-377 DTPKINKKNTST
+377 DIPKINKKNTST

-410 SETDEQVKGSSA
+410 SETDEQVKGSVA

-445 KKNTQNPEAQSAAK
+445 KKNIQNPEAQSAAK

-469 GQEKPLSEPDFAE
+469 GQEKPLSEPDFTE